1 MTSHLSR
8 AQRLTRLALLTAL
21 ALIIF
26 IVEAQIPPLTAIP
39 GVKLG
44 LANIITLMTLYE
56 FGPKDALMV
65 LLVRIFLGSV
75 FSGQML
81 MLLFSLAGGLL
92 CYAVCALLY
101 RHVPLKRLWLLS
113 APPATTSVRFWQRSS
128 SSARWTCSGICRCLC
143 SADWSAA
150 ASPAW
155 LPARCWRDCRAPEH
169 TAFADAGKGFFRA
182 NSQGS

>member
-113 APPATTSVRFWQRSS
+113 MIGAVCHNIGQILAAILVLGTVDVLWYLPVLVLSGLVSGCFTGLVA
-128 SSARWTCSGICRCLC
+128 SALLAR
-143 SADWSAA
+143 
-150 ASPAW
+150 
-155 LPARCWRDCRAPEH
+155 LPRI
-169 TAFADAGKGFFRA
+169 
-182 NSQGS
+182 

>member
-101 RHVPLKRLWLLS
+101 RHVPLKRLG
-113 APPATTSVRFWQRSS
+113 
-128 SSARWTCSGICRCLC
+128 CCR
-143 SADWSAA
+143 
-150 ASPAW
+150 
-155 LPARCWRDCRAPEH
+155 
-169 TAFADAGKGFFRA
+169 
-182 NSQGS
+182 